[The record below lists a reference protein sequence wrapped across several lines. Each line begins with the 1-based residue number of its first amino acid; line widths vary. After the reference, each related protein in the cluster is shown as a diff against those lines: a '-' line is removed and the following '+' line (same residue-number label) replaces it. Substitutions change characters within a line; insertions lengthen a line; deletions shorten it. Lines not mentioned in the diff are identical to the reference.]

1 MYHCWQ
7 IITVNDVTV
16 RIMDAKTNSNPVI
29 DPLSQLG
36 AKVFRKRKED
46 LKISQDEL
54 IARMNQ
60 TVYQPDV
67 ARQSHISNI
76 ENSDGDKLPSI
87 RVLAALAVALETN
100 VDFLVGLTNDP
111 KPASDLED
119 QLVVEVRDEEER
131 ALLQELFDLI
141 HRRPRE
147 EQRFLADVIRRL
159 AAPPPA
165 PKAPVIIGSEPNNS
179 KKSR

>member
-159 AAPPPA
+159 AAAPA
-165 PKAPVIIGSEPNNS
+165 SKAPIIIGSEPNNS